1 MIEDSGHECAATRPL
16 GLIVERPLN
25 TPLRSDLV
33 AAAHKRAE
41 HIKMLRNIIDRQL
54 DADDLPEP
62 DNERIITALTHLSYA
77 ARELQRIK
85 G

>member
-33 AAAHKRAE
+33 AAAHKRAGHVE
-41 HIKMLRNIIDRQL
+41 MLRNIIGREM
-54 DADDLPEP
+54 EP
-62 DNERIITALTHLSYA
+62 VDEQSDNIRVIKAMVHLSCA
-77 ARELQRIK
+77 ARELQSIK
-85 G
+85 E